1 MGLEVTL
8 TREEWD
14 REFFTSHVEY
24 LSVLERGGSRDTEC
38 RDLCILSL

>member
-1 MGLEVTL
+1 MAL

-24 LSVLERGGSRDTEC
+24 LSIEQIISVISQSVRRDNDTWC
-38 RDLCILSL
+38 P